1 MIAAGIAARLADRGM
16 SLPAFFVPGRI
27 EVLGKHTDYAGGR
40 SLLCAVERGVLASV
54 APRSDSMVRITDL
67 VRRETFEVLLTPGLE
82 VTRGDWSNYVATVVR
97 RVARNFPEASRG
109 ADIAFASD
117 LPAASGM
124 SSSSALMVAV
134 FLALDAVNGLTKD
147 PRYRTELGSPEALA
161 GYLASVENGQ
171 SFGALRG
178 DLGVGTFGGSEDHT
192 AIMCC
197 RAGFLSRYAF
207 APTRSEGVIPFPA
220 DKMLVVAFS
229 GVAAEKTGR
238 AQASYNEL
246 SLAVR
251 KILDVW
257 NDATGRHDRSLAAA
271 IASEP
276 EALERIRRLLA
287 DYNAPDF
294 TSQRLN
300 ERFDQF
306 VLESEVIVPRAA
318 DAFARGN
325 LADFG
330 ELVSR
335 SQAAAENLLRNQI
348 PETIELVR
356 SALRAGADAASA
368 FGAGFGGSVWA
379 LVRASDAER
388 FLLEWRGAY
397 ERALPEPATRAAF
410 FVTRP
415 GPGATSL

>member
-207 APTRSEGVIPFPA
+207 APTRSEGVIPFPT
-220 DKMLVVAFS
+220 DRTLVVAYS

-238 AQASYNEL
+238 AQAWYNEA

-251 KILDVW
+251 CILDLW
-257 NDATGRHDRSLAAA
+257 NDATGRADRSLAVA
-271 IASEP
+271 IESEP
-276 EALERIRRLLA
+276 EATEHIRRLLTHSTV
-287 DYNAPDF
+287 PDF
-294 TSQRLN
+294 SAQRLR
-300 ERFDQF
+300 ERFDHF
-306 VLESEVIVPRAA
+306 VLESEELVPRAS
-318 DAFARGN
+318 DAFARGDF
-325 LADFG
+325 ADFG
-330 ELVSR
+330 ELVSA
-335 SQAAAENLLRNQI
+335 SQEAAERLLGNQI
-348 PETIELVR
+348 SETSELVR
-356 SALRAGADAASA
+356 LARLAGADAASA
-368 FGAGFGGSVWA
+368 FGAGFGGSVWV
-379 LVRASDAER
+379 LVNASDADR
-388 FLLEWRGAY
+388 FTRDLHAAY
-397 ERALPEPATRAAF
+397 ERTFPEAATRAAF
-410 FVTRP
+410 FSTQP
-415 GPGATSL
+415 GPGATAL